1 MSGESPVDQFE
12 AWLAEARAAGE
23 PEADAMAL
31 ATATA
36 AGRPSVRYVLY
47 RGMSGGGLRFFTNR
61 ESRKAGELDGNPY
74 AAVVLYWPRLGRQ
87 VRFEGRV
94 ERLDDAESDA
104 YFASR
109 PRGHRLAA
117 WASPQSRP
125 LAHAELTRRRDE
137 LERRHAGSEVVPR
150 PPFWGG
156 YRLVP
161 DAVELWQRGDDRLH
175 RRQLWT
181 RVGDAW
187 QSQEL
192 AP

>member
-1 MSGESPVDQFE
+1 MSGANPLDVFE
-12 AWLAEARAAGE
+12 AWLADARLAGE

-31 ATATA
+31 ATATT

-47 RGMSGGGLRFFTNR
+47 RGTSAGGLRFFTNR
-61 ESRKAGELDGNPY
+61 ESRKGVELDGNPH
-74 AAVVLYWPRLGRQ
+74 AAAALYWPRLGRQ

-94 ERLDDAESDA
+94 QVLGDAESDA
-104 YFASR
+104 YFVGR

-125 LAHAELTRRRDE
+125 LAHADLMRRLEEIEQRFHGRD
-137 LERRHAGSEVVPR
+137 VPR
-150 PPFWGG
+150 PPSWGG

-161 DAVELWQRGDDRLH
+161 DAVELWQRGPDRLH
-175 RRQLWT
+175 RRELWT
-181 RVGDAW
+181 RAGDTW
-187 QSQEL
+187 QPQEL